1 MPLSDGTNTLLKAG
15 VNNDMDMINILL
27 SANLAANFIDTS
39 GFMYKLASMYQS
51 REKGAHHSTATPND
65 RNKISPK
72 NTMTCCSFSDVNMI
86 LQEVQ
91 ARIRAIE
98 EEQMA
103 EERRRAAEEQ
113 QRNQILPRP
122 EPVPRVRHQ
131 LRHQPRRLL
140 TDCRGLHVCSLLFAA
155 TATASTCAT
164 CSRCRTSS
172 PARPRTAR

>member
-1 MPLSDGTNTLLKAG
+1 
-15 VNNDMDMINILL
+15 
-27 SANLAANFIDTS
+27 
-39 GFMYKLASMYQS
+39 
-51 REKGAHHSTATPND
+51 
-65 RNKISPK
+65 
-72 NTMTCCSFSDVNMI
+72 MTWCSFSDVNMI

-131 LRHQPRRLL
+131 LRH
-140 TDCRGLHVCSLLFAA
+140 
-155 TATASTCAT
+155 
-164 CSRCRTSS
+164 
-172 PARPRTAR
+172 